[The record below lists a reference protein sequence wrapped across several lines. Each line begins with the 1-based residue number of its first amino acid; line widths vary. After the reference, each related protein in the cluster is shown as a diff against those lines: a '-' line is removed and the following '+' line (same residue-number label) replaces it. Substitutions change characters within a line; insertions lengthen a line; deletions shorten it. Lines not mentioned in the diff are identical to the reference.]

1 MSIKEIGCCGA
12 YCKTCIAFKEHT
24 CKGCKIGYNNGSRD
38 ILKAKCVMKVCC
50 VNREL
55 QSCADCCE
63 YSTCEMLNNFYSKN
77 GYKYGKYK
85 QAIDFIRKNG
95 YDVFIEIA
103 DKWSNAYGKY

>member
-1 MSIKEIGCCGA
+1 MCDES
-12 YCKTCIAFKEHT
+12 
-24 CKGCKIGYNNGSRD
+24 
-38 ILKAKCVMKVCC
+38 LC

-63 YSTCEMLNNFYSKN
+63 YSTFEILNNFYSKN